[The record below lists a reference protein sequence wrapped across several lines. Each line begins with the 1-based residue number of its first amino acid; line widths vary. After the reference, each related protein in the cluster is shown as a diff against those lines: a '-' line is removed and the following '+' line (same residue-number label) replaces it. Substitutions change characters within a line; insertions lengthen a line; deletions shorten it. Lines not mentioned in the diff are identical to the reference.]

1 MPEKFSIFP
10 LQFDFVSGYMLST
23 HSLKGARSIVMTLAK
38 AISAKEM
45 KTQELI
51 ALATSF
57 VMAVIVL
64 DLVSLLI
71 GGIVRPMLPEW

>member
-1 MPEKFSIFP
+1 
-10 LQFDFVSGYMLST
+10 
-23 HSLKGARSIVMTLAK
+23 MTMAK
-38 AISAKEM
+38 AITIKQN

-57 VMAVIVL
+57 AMAVIVL

-71 GGIVRPMLPEW
+71 GGVVRPMLPEW

>member
-1 MPEKFSIFP
+1 
-10 LQFDFVSGYMLST
+10 
-23 HSLKGARSIVMTLAK
+23 MTVAK
-38 AISAKEM
+38 AITIKQS

-64 DLVSLLI
+64 DIVSLLI
-71 GGIVRPMLPEW
+71 GGVVRPMLPEW

>member
-1 MPEKFSIFP
+1 
-10 LQFDFVSGYMLST
+10 
-23 HSLKGARSIVMTLAK
+23 MTLAK
-38 AISAKEM
+38 AISATEV

-51 ALATSF
+51 ALTTSF

>member
-1 MPEKFSIFP
+1 
-10 LQFDFVSGYMLST
+10 
-23 HSLKGARSIVMTLAK
+23 MTK
-38 AISAKEM
+38 ASAIAIKQN
-45 KTQELI
+45 KTQKLY

-71 GGIVRPMLPEW
+71 GGVVRPMLPEW

>member
-1 MPEKFSIFP
+1 
-10 LQFDFVSGYMLST
+10 
-23 HSLKGARSIVMTLAK
+23 MTKASAIAIAK
-38 AISAKEM
+38 N
-45 KTQELI
+45 KTQELR

-71 GGIVRPMLPEW
+71 GGVVRPMLSEW

>member
-1 MPEKFSIFP
+1 
-10 LQFDFVSGYMLST
+10 
-23 HSLKGARSIVMTLAK
+23 MTMAK
-38 AISAKEM
+38 AITLKQN

-64 DLVSLLI
+64 DSALTDIVSLLI
-71 GGIVRPMLPEW
+71 GGVVRPLLSEW